1 MVAAKAQEPAPEA
14 IVDAMEKNSG
24 THAGKRRSGAKGVCA
39 SGEFVSTG
47 AGARLTSAAPF
58 QPGGRFPVMA
68 RFSNG
73 GGNPQAPD
81 NAPAVRG
88 MSLAFTLP
96 GNDSFEMVMINAPAF
111 GASTLES
118 FVRLLRVAGAGPDHR
133 PAGPAADRRRGRAE
147 PRMGGAAELPAHQL
161 AARRAT
167 PPRPSSA

>member
-1 MVAAKAQEPAPEA
+1 MVVRRTISTTREDAVARNRFRLMLRVLGGGSALALVTGVAAGQAQEPAPEA

-47 AGARLTSAAPF
+47 AGARLTSAVTF
-58 QPGGRFPVMA
+58 QPGNRVPLMA

-88 MSLAFTLP
+88 MS
-96 GNDSFEMVMINAPAF
+96 
-111 GASTLES
+111 
-118 FVRLLRVAGAGPDHR
+118 
-133 PAGPAADRRRGRAE
+133 
-147 PRMGGAAELPAHQL
+147 
-161 AARRAT
+161 
-167 PPRPSSA
+167 